1 MKFKREVPPP
11 SRFPIGQNRP
21 HPSQATGLIGCRR
34 DRVERGPRGPRW
46 QVGRAPR
53 APGRQQLRLLP
64 SQPATRWEPGP
75 LRAVAMKSLKSRLW
89 KQDAPGPTSPS
100 SPTAVASTVSSS

>member
-11 SRFPIGQNRP
+11 SRFPIGLDRP
-21 HPSQATGLIGCRR
+21 HPSQATGPIGCRR
-34 DRVERGPRGPRW
+34 DGVERSPRGPRW

-64 SQPATRWEPGP
+64 SQPATWWGPGP
-75 LRAVAMKSLKSRLW
+75 FRAAAMKSLKSRLW
-89 KQDAPGPTSPS
+89 RQDAPGPTSPT
-100 SPTAVASTVSSS
+100 SPTAVTSSVSSS